1 MKMPQSG
8 ISRRKIEDWLEKA
21 LVPVEPSPAFVRHLR
36 ARLVN
41 IEGDRLLS
49 PWMLIVVVAA
59 VLVMIA
65 TWFGV
70 AVRLV
75 LGLLSLIGLVD
86 RSQRRKARATLSP
99 SPVPLSAVER
109 TE

>member
-36 ARLVN
+36 ARLIN
-41 IEGDRLLS
+41 IEGGRLLS
-49 PWMLIVVVAA
+49 PWMLIFVVAA

-70 AVRLV
+70 AVKLV
-75 LGLLSLIGLVD
+75 LGLLSLIGLMD
-86 RSQRRKARATLSP
+86 RSQKRGGRSALAP
-99 SPVPLSAVER
+99 SPLPVPVADRSD
-109 TE
+109 

>member
-1 MKMPQSG
+1 MKIPRSG
-8 ISRRKIEDWLEKA
+8 LSRRQIEDWLEKA

-36 ARLVN
+36 ARLIQ

-49 PWMLIVVVAA
+49 PWMLIVVMAA
-59 VLVMIA
+59 VIVMIA

-75 LGLLSLIGLVD
+75 LGLLSLIGLVE
-86 RSQRRKARATLSP
+86 RSQKRGSP
-99 SPVPLSAVER
+99 PALAPVPLSAAER